1 MEIVKIHISSLLRKK
16 LCFFPNHPKS
26 QSYSEVNIQIVGMMY
41 KPIIEF
47 RVSTDDGHTLKQTL
61 LFDGMHD
68 KVLMTN
74 SIVLVLT
81 KGYSIYHLC

>member
-47 RVSTDDGHTLKQTL
+47 RVST
-61 LFDGMHD
+61 HD